1 MTVNLRAFTALVRN
15 GALTG
20 AVNPEAPTVAA
31 PLTGSPKTPSAPG
44 GVGPHFQN
52 DFFEAARESLRKL
65 PVLVSEPVN
74 EAAQAQAQKG
84 WATHQMEGIRQST
97 PSGCGEA
104 SLAFVNQASHG
115 KNKKPD
121 EQIQEVRAKAEAIN
135 TSKKVGVNLDDGAT
149 PREIGA
155 VLGKMGIGI
164 TGVTGRDPDAN
175 AMSEA
180 LKRGELGLALVDP
193 EALKPAH
200 ERSQEPGPLHWVA
213 LDGFNSGPSKT
224 DASDDLYRVTD
235 PMKGKYWVSAKELQ
249 KSIEQGK
256 KTHGGGGVL
265 FVEKRDVDTQVLSEK
280 NRNISVSLG
289 KPGGHGSRRSSVSE
303 SS

>member
-15 GALTG
+15 GALMG
-20 AVNPEAPTVAA
+20 PVNPEAPTVAA

-44 GVGPHFQN
+44 VGP
-52 DFFEAARESLRKL
+52 DTFEAASVKRESLSLPKL
-65 PVLVSEPVN
+65 TVPDAPGTREWGSELVN
-74 EAAQAQAQKG
+74 EAAKAQAEKG
-84 WATHQMEGIRQST
+84 WATKNKPIQQTT

-104 SLAFVNQASHG
+104 SLAFLSHAS
-115 KNKKPD
+115 
-121 EQIQEVRAKAEAIN
+121 RIN
-135 TSKKVGVNLDDGAT
+135 TSTPPAKKVNVNLADGTT
-149 PREIGA
+149 PEEMGA
-155 VLGKMGIGI
+155 VLGTRGLGV
-164 TGVTGRDPDAN
+164 TGVTGGYPSDAN

-180 LKRGELGLALVDP
+180 LKEGKLGLALVDP
-193 EALKPAH
+193 EAIKPAH
-200 ERSQEPGPLHWVA
+200 EQSQEPGLLHWVA

-235 PMKGKYWVSAKELQ
+235 PMKGKYWVSVKDLQ
-249 KSIEQGK
+249 RSIEQGK

-265 FVEKRDVDTQVLSEK
+265 FVERQKDDVDTQLLSEK
-280 NRNISVSLG
+280 NRNISASLG